1 MKAWAEQFYNS
12 DAWRA
17 CREGFLQSKGYLCER
32 CSTPDNPVVAKIAHH
47 KIYLTKENI
56 NNPYIALSWDNLE
69 ALCQDCH
76 NKEHHRGERKKRY
89 SFDANGNLVY
99 PPPFA
104 AELGRVKHR
113 GREVK
118 KTPQRAH
125 NGCTRG
131 GVWLTV
137 QKGGRFLWRQRRSL
151 RKNKRSKK
159 RLPD

>member
-17 CREGFLQSKGYLCER
+17 CREGFSQSKGYLCER
-32 CSTPDNPVVAKIAHH
+32 CSRPDNPDVAKIAHH

-99 PPPFA
+99 PPHST
-104 AELGRVKHR
+104 AEEGRLRNYR
-113 GREVK
+113 GRLK
-118 KTPQRAH
+118 KLHRRAH

-131 GVWLTV
+131 GC
-137 QKGGRFLWRQRRSL
+137 G
-151 RKNKRSKK
+151 
-159 RLPD
+159 

>member
-17 CREGFLQSKGYLCER
+17 CREAFLQSKGYLCER

-99 PPPFA
+99 PPI
-104 AELGRVKHR
+104 RSR
-113 GREVK
+113 IREGE
-118 KTPQRAH
+118 TPRAV
-125 NGCTRG
+125 G
-131 GVWLTV
+131 
-137 QKGGRFLWRQRRSL
+137 
-151 RKNKRSKK
+151 
-159 RLPD
+159 

>member
-99 PPPFA
+99 PPHSLSYYGGFNS
-104 AELGRVKHR
+104 EDGRLKNLR
-113 GREVK
+113 R
-118 KTPQRAH
+118 RAH

-131 GVWLTV
+131 GVV
-137 QKGGRFLWRQRRSL
+137 DGAERGRFLWRQRRNL
-151 RKNKRSKK
+151 RKNRRSKK

>member
-17 CREGFLQSKGYLCER
+17 CREAFLQSKGYLCER

-56 NNPYIALSWDNLE
+56 NNPYITLSWDNLE

-99 PPPFA
+99 PPI
-104 AELGRVKHR
+104 RR
-113 GREVK
+113 RIREGE
-118 KTPQRAH
+118 TPRA
-125 NGCTRG
+125 G
-131 GVWLTV
+131 G
-137 QKGGRFLWRQRRSL
+137 
-151 RKNKRSKK
+151 
-159 RLPD
+159 

>member
-1 MKAWAEQFYNS
+1 MRAFFIARKEAAGVKAWAEQFYNS

-56 NNPYIALSWDNLE
+56 NNPYITLSWDNLE

-99 PPPFA
+99 PPHSP
-104 AELGRVKHR
+104 
-113 GREVK
+113 
-118 KTPQRAH
+118 P
-125 NGCTRG
+125 N
-131 GVWLTV
+131 
-137 QKGGRFLWRQRRSL
+137 
-151 RKNKRSKK
+151 
-159 RLPD
+159 

>member
-1 MKAWAEQFYNS
+1 VRAFFIVRKEAAGVKAWAEQFYNS

-56 NNPYIALSWDNLE
+56 NNPYITLSWDNLE

-76 NKEHHRGERKKRY
+76 NKEHHRSERKKRY

-104 AELGRVKHR
+104 AELGRAKHR

-118 KTPQRAH
+118 KTPQARA
-125 NGCTRG
+125 
-131 GVWLTV
+131 
-137 QKGGRFLWRQRRSL
+137 
-151 RKNKRSKK
+151 
-159 RLPD
+159 

>member
-1 MKAWAEQFYNS
+1 MRAFFIARKEAAGVKAWAEQFYNS

-118 KTPQRAH
+118 KTPQARA
-125 NGCTRG
+125 
-131 GVWLTV
+131 
-137 QKGGRFLWRQRRSL
+137 
-151 RKNKRSKK
+151 
-159 RLPD
+159 